1 LLDFHN
7 HVIPAV
13 DDGAADDEQ
22 AAAALQA
29 FVAQGVTVVIATPH
43 VNGLLTLRPE
53 ALQKRLAEIDD
64 GWSRLE
70 RIADGIDVRIHRGAE
85 VMLDTPAPDFA
96 DERLRLAG
104 GAYVLVEFPY
114 MSVPPRSDAVLR
126 HIRLTGRIPVIAH
139 PERYHGV
146 VEASPLPAEWKE
158 VGALLQINAGSVTGR
173 YGPQARANAIDLLHR
188 GLADYVCSDFHARGQ
203 PYTSKALRALE
214 EAGAGEQADLLI
226 RVNPLR
232 LIEGAP
238 PLQVPALPRQAGLM
252 DRLRQWLR

>member
-29 FVAQGVTVVIATPH
+29 FVAQGVMVVIATPH

-70 RIADGIDVRIHRGAE
+70 RIAGGIDVRIHRGAE
-85 VMLDTPAPDFA
+85 VMLDTPAPDFT
-96 DERLRLAG
+96 DKRLRLAG

-126 HIRLTGRIPVIAH
+126 HIRLTGRVPVIAH

-146 VEASPLPAEWKE
+146 VEASPLPADWKE

-173 YGPQARANAIDLLHR
+173 YGPQARANAIDLLQR

-203 PYTSKALRALE
+203 PLTSKALRALE

-232 LIEGAP
+232 LLEGAP
-238 PLQVPALPRQAGLM
+238 PLKVPALPRQAGFM